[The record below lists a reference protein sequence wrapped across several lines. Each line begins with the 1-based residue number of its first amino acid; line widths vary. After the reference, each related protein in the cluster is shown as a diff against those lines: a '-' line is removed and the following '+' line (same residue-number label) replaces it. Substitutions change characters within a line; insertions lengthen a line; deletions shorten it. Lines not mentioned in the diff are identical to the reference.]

1 MYRSYGSCGC
11 HTGRDIGGSFYADA
25 ESSAGYDYY
34 LCDDGFYGEGMLIFC
49 VGVNLL
55 WEKKL
60 KVANMLPAIVIAVI
74 CAFLGL

>member
-1 MYRSYGSCGC
+1 
-11 HTGRDIGGSFYADA
+11 
-25 ESSAGYDYY
+25 
-34 LCDDGFYGEGMLIFC
+34 MLIFC

-60 KVANMLPAIVIAVI
+60 KVANMLPAIVIALILI

>member
-1 MYRSYGSCGC
+1 
-11 HTGRDIGGSFYADA
+11 
-25 ESSAGYDYY
+25 
-34 LCDDGFYGEGMLIFC
+34 MLIFY

-60 KVANMLPAIVIAVI
+60 KVANMLPAIVIALI